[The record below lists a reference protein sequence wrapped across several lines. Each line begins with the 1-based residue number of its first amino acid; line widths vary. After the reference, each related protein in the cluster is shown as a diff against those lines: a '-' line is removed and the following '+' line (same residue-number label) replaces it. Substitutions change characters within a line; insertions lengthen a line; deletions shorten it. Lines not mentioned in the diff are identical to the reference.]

1 MDFSSLS
8 EDLAKTQS
16 SLDALQSQ
24 VATKNSLISKLET
37 DIQRLNDLQ
46 TRSTQSPVSHPQM
59 TTKTHI

>member
-24 VATKNSLISKLET
+24 VATKNSLISKLEI